1 MAENKTNIKVYYQN
15 NLMCTLYDEDFE
27 ENSLGVSGSAL
38 GSSGFNIGGATAN
51 QSSITINKEGLKKL
65 KEKNALRRKA
75 RFDIVT
81 YETPDNKV
89 FNKYELGSYYV
100 TELEVGDYSADLV
113 MYDGMICFDEKIS
126 EAGLAELRTNAKT
139 ISEWVTWTISMC
151 SSPYYAI
158 SKDDS
163 SINTSML
170 NGGIAFKIAG
180 DSRIDTYRNL
190 LEFLSVLACGY
201 FKINTQNKIYFSS
214 FVNAKHTRSITSD
227 AVSNYT
233 EDAYPS
239 VIEKL
244 ETSLASFDYVKRADT
259 LPADCDKLTIALY
272 ENPFL
277 RSMVTKDDT
286 DIPENVRNILD
297 SIANKVVGIK
307 LSGGSVNYT
316 SSNGILGNFGE
327 TIGVSRKV
335 IPYGGEY
342 ASETVDSEILVTDF
356 NYEYRNGI
364 TLTCNASVSNI
375 NPSSSGLNK
384 GVGYTPGGGSFA
396 GDTTDKR
403 LDEIANN
410 IKVTNEKDFFLT
422 VKDSAT
428 NLAELPYKVIKT
440 GNGSATYRVTLL
452 EKITSSDEWVTYPQA
467 SADLQLHASI
477 EQSITYS
484 QKMSARQLL
493 ELTKDDYAIDIGT
506 SVKDAAGVFELDIIT
521 NKFGFIVI
529 DDDTNEMLSMGL
541 PVIREKDQPSM
552 KIKLRLTDKSVR
564 SQGSLEDFSDGWVID
579 AYSQSARLK
588 ITRPKGGNS
597 LSGECRISDENFMY
611 DPDIRKNWS
620 LYFCIFVKD
629 DNYVHPW
636 INHLDKSYAEIDL
649 ACLQLGG
656 GIFRTIID
664 DDKNNDEVID
674 GEFFGG
680 PGVMGYYYWA
690 DRLMPDDYEAGDT
703 FKINFNHSKSYDLFH
718 SVSESAILNVKVDG
732 KLIGLGID
740 IKDS

>member
-1 MAENKTNIKVYYQN
+1 
-15 NLMCTLYDEDFE
+15 MCTLYDEDFE

-51 QSSITINKEGLKKL
+51 QSSITITKEGLKKL
-65 KEKNALRRKA
+65 KEHNALRRKA

-151 SSPYYAI
+151 SSPYYTV

-163 SINTSML
+163 SINTTML

-201 FKINTQNKIYFSS
+201 FKINTQNKICFSS

-227 AVSNYT
+227 VVSNYT

-286 DIPENVRNILD
+286 GIPENVRTILD

-327 TIGVSRKV
+327 TVGVSRKV

-356 NYEYRNGI
+356 NYEYKNGI
-364 TLTCNASVSNI
+364 TLTCNASVSNV

-384 GVGYTPGGGSFA
+384 GVGYTPGGGSGF
-396 GDTTDKR
+396 DDR

-410 IKVTNEKDFFLT
+410 INTPNKKSFFLT
-422 VKDSAT
+422 YEDTAT
-428 NLAELPYKVIKT
+428 NLAKKPHKIIT
-440 GNGSATYRVTLL
+440 ANGGIQYRVTLL
-452 EKITSSDEWVTYPQA
+452 KEITNYTEWDIDRETFNHLSFRDRIELSREYRTKPSAAQITELFKKEYNKRNEIYEIVSIASILSESSSSDLVYYYILIDEDDPTYLEHVSLFVGHDQPN
-467 SADLQLHASI
+467 LKGFL
-477 EQSITYS
+477 
-484 QKMSARQLL
+484 SARGSIN
-493 ELTKDDYAIDIGT
+493 T
-506 SVKDAAGVFELDIIT
+506 DAYR
-521 NKFGFIVI
+521 
-529 DDDTNEMLSMGL
+529 NES
-541 PVIREKDQPSM
+541 
-552 KIKLRLTDKSVR
+552 
-564 SQGSLEDFSDGWVID
+564 GWVFSS
-579 AYSQSARLK
+579 YSSGSRVNSYA
-588 ITRPKGGNS
+588 PKGGNK
-597 LSGECRISDENFMY
+597 LSGTYSNDFSMRESLPKRWKLYLGLLTNERYSISKNWLDGFDNSAIELALSRADRFSSSY
-611 DPDIRKNWS
+611 VCTQKRKNEEGTEGTGGNIIDSFYKWT
-620 LYFCIFVKD
+620 YQ
-629 DNYVHPW
+629 DNYDAIV
-636 INHLDKSYAEIDL
+636 
-649 ACLQLGG
+649 
-656 GIFRTIID
+656 
-664 DDKNNDEVID
+664 NNSLVLKHSDVI
-674 GEFFGG
+674 
-680 PGVMGYYYWA
+680 GYP
-690 DRLMPDDYEAGDT
+690 M
-703 FKINFNHSKSYDLFH
+703 FH
-718 SVSESAILNVKVDG
+718 SVASGTVLKITLNLELELV
-732 KLIGLGID
+732 
-740 IKDS
+740 